1 MQFFDQHILLA
12 LIALPMLGAAVIMFI
27 PGGAIPG
34 ARAGARDKSVR
45 RVATAFGIVVM
56 LLSFYVFAR
65 YYFDGDGARFA
76 NSWRWLEL
84 PGPWKFGDIGISLT
98 LGVDGV
104 AAPMLLLT
112 GIVMFTGTLVSWS
125 IKDWNKDFFIL
136 YFLLLA
142 GVFGVFASYDLFF
155 FFFFYELSVLPMYLL
170 IGVWGS
176 SSRFPKFSRTKEY
189 SAMKLTL
196 YLVAGSVLIW
206 VALMAIFVEAGLG
219 TFDIKRLAVVEYSPT
234 FQKVFFPFLAI
245 GFGILAGLWPFHTW
259 SPDGHVAAPTAVSM
273 VHAGVLMK
281 LGAFGIIR
289 VGMVILPEGA
299 EFWMPALLGLG
310 TVNVIY
316 GAISAMGQSDLK
328 YVIGYSSVSHMGYVV
343 MGIATLHPLGLSG
356 AVLQM
361 FSHGIM
367 TALFF
372 AVVGVVYD
380 RTHTRDMLVLDGL
393 GKAHARN
400 GSILHHR
407 RPDIA
412 RLARTQRLRR
422 RVASLPRPIQDIPH
436 TRHARHHRRGNNRR
450 VHPAPARQ
458 GVLRPAQ
465 PAAGRISG
473 ACRQKRRY
481 GSSAIGRQHSSGST
495 SSSRRQRA
503 SSRADGRDGAGEGIG
518 CHPDGVHPA
527 GGVVP
532 VPVHARH
539 KRRRGGS
546 AGAVWVRCDAKNKPN
561 PFPCARLMLTAI
573 SSGGVLCKTL
583 MTCPSR

>member
-1 MQFFDQHILLA
+1 MLA
-12 LIALPMLGAAVIMFI
+12 LIALPMVGAAVIMV
-27 PGGAIPG
+27 IPG
-34 ARAGARDKSVR
+34 AHDNSVR
-45 RVATAFGIVVM
+45 RVATAFGLVVM
-56 LLSFYVFAR
+56 LLSFYLFAR

-76 NSWRWLEL
+76 NSWQWLSL
-84 PGPWKFGDIGISLT
+84 PGPWRFGDIGISLT

-112 GIVMFTGTLVSWS
+112 GIVMFTGVLVSWS
-125 IKDWNKDFFIL
+125 IRSWNKDFFIL

-299 EFWMPALLGLG
+299 EFWMPALVGLG

-316 GAISAMGQSDLK
+316 GAISAMGQNDLK

-393 GKAHARN
+393 AKRMPATAVFFTIAGLTSLGLPGLSGFVAELLVFLGLFKTYPILGMLGIIGAAITAVYILRLLAKVFFGPERVLSEQLSVVSGHEVV
-400 GSILHHR
+400 GSG
-407 RPDIA
+407 
-412 RLARTQRLRR
+412 QE
-422 RVASLPRPIQDIPH
+422 
-436 TRHARHHRRGNNRR
+436 
-450 VHPAPARQ
+450 
-458 GVLRPAQ
+458 
-465 PAAGRISG
+465 
-473 ACRQKRRY
+473 
-481 GSSAIGRQHSSGST
+481 SGST
-495 SSSRRQRA
+495 
-503 SSRADGRDGAGEGIG
+503 
-518 CHPDGVHPA
+518 
-527 GGVVP
+527 
-532 VPVHARH
+532 
-539 KRRRGGS
+539 GS
-546 AGAVWVRCDAKNKPN
+546 PRTEV
-561 PFPCARLMLTAI
+561 AI
-573 SSGGVLCKTL
+573 SSGSAVALPHAVAVAESENAEQMDATAQERVSAAILTAFILLVGLFPFPFMRVINGGVADVLA
-583 MTCPSR
+583 RFG